1 MLIETKTSFFKIVE
15 LLELPSKANRLLKII
30 ERGAYFLGV
39 VQKKRVEVTMANPYL
54 EGMELL
60 IKDGLYESQAEIVKD
75 ALRRLF
81 VHYEIQLIT
90 DVTIDS

>member
-1 MLIETKTSFFKIVE
+1 M
-15 LLELPSKANRLLKII
+15 
-30 ERGAYFLGV
+30 GV

-60 IKDGLYESQAEIVKD
+60 IRDGLYESQAEIVKD

-81 VHYEIQLIT
+81 MHYEIRLVS
-90 DVTIDS
+90 DVMLDN

>member
-1 MLIETKTSFFKIVE
+1 M
-15 LLELPSKANRLLKII
+15 
-30 ERGAYFLGV
+30 GV

-54 EGMELL
+54 EGMDLL

-90 DVTIDS
+90 DITLDS

>member
-1 MLIETKTSFFKIVE
+1 VRNI
-15 LLELPSKANRLLKII
+15 
-30 ERGAYFLGV
+30 LGV

-54 EGMELL
+54 DGMELL
-60 IKDGLYESQAEIVKD
+60 LKDGLYESQAEIVKD

-90 DVTIDS
+90 DVTVDS

>member
-1 MLIETKTSFFKIVE
+1 MQNIL
-15 LLELPSKANRLLKII
+15 
-30 ERGAYFLGV
+30 V
-39 VQKKRVEVTMANPYL
+39 VAQKKRVEVTMANPYL

-90 DVTIDS
+90 DITLDS

>member
-1 MLIETKTSFFKIVE
+1 
-15 LLELPSKANRLLKII
+15 
-30 ERGAYFLGV
+30 LGV
-39 VQKKRVEVTMANPYL
+39 VQKRRVEVTMANPYL

-81 VHYEIQLIT
+81 MHYEIQLIT
-90 DVTIDS
+90 AVTLDS

>member
-1 MLIETKTSFFKIVE
+1 VQSI
-15 LLELPSKANRLLKII
+15 
-30 ERGAYFLGV
+30 LGV
-39 VQKKRVEVTMANPYL
+39 VQKKRVEVTMANPYV

-90 DVTIDS
+90 DITLDS